1 MIDIVINNQAK
12 SFIKNDNVE
21 TPNTSCTVDKKFT
34 ISTEAVIRSKVMKMH
49 AIKLWNLKS
58 FANHFKKKQN
68 KNKQS
73 VNVQRFEKALQALK
87 SIERCKRACNIS
99 NLSI

>member
-12 SFIKNDNVE
+12 SFIKNDHVE

-58 FANHFKKKQN
+58 LSDHFKSKQN
-68 KNKQS
+68 RNKQS
-73 VNVQRFEKALQALK
+73 IKAPRFDKALHVLECIQK
-87 SIERCKRACNIS
+87 SRRT
-99 NLSI
+99 